1 MAKTLLV
8 LSDKKFVKV
17 FTCQCINGNRCCAS
31 LLINVGL
38 RTDANI
44 IVETALAR
52 DPHQFAVI
60 LGFGA
65 TAIYPYLGL

>member
-1 MAKTLLV
+1 MATGAV
-8 LSDKKFVKV
+8 HHY
-17 FTCQCINGNRCCAS
+17 
-31 LLINVGL
+31 LINVGL

-65 TAIYPYLGL
+65 TAIVSLPCL

>member
-1 MAKTLLV
+1 
-8 LSDKKFVKV
+8 
-17 FTCQCINGNRCCAS
+17 
-31 LLINVGL
+31 LINAGL

-60 LGFGA
+60 LGLVQLRF
-65 TAIYPYLGL
+65 IHIWLMM

>member
-1 MAKTLLV
+1 MATGV
-8 LSDKKFVKV
+8 DYH
-17 FTCQCINGNRCCAS
+17 
-31 LLINVGL
+31 LINVGL

-44 IVETALAR
+44 IVETGLAR

-65 TAIYPYLGL
+65 TGNLPFTWLMTSSMT